1 MQVTI
6 PGRGTY
12 ILALNA
18 GNLEV
23 SLNGSIIFKT
33 LGNPTK
39 PGNPSFTDLTEANA
53 YFQTTSLARPVVEE
67 EG

>member
-1 MQVTI
+1 MQVTV

-12 ILALNA
+12 TLALNA

-23 SLNGSIIFKT
+23 SLNGSVIFNT

-39 PGNPSFTDLTEANA
+39 LGNPSFVDLNEANV
-53 YFQTTSLARPVVEE
+53 YFQTTSLARPAVEE
-67 EG
+67 E

>member
-1 MQVTI
+1 MQVTV

-12 ILALNA
+12 KLALNA

-39 PGNPSFTDLTEANA
+39 LGNPGFADLNEANA
-53 YFQTTSLARPVVEE
+53 YFQTISLSRPVVEE
-67 EG
+67 EE